1 MSCVVLV
8 DVDGTLL
15 GGASTELRFVMHL
28 LRRRRIGLRQVLQAA
43 AFPLRWFARYGRH
56 VFKKNKAYLAG
67 LAVADIEA
75 EAEIFVRQTVAPL
88 LRQEI
93 LTLIAGHVTRG
104 ETVMLLTG
112 TPAFIAAPLAKLI
125 GAQSVCATHCVHQGG
140 VFTADPPQLHPFG
153 EAKVTF
159 AREICRTLGH
169 PLADAVAYADSI
181 HDLPLLLQVGH
192 PVAAWPDAPLR
203 QIATKGNWQ
212 LLPQHGLPW
221 HAVTDRKKTYG

>member
-1 MSCVVLV
+1 MTGVVLV

-28 LRRRRIGLRQVLQAA
+28 IRRRRIGLRQLLQAA
-43 AFPLRWFARYGRH
+43 VFPPRWAARYGRH

-67 LAVADIEA
+67 LAVADIA
-75 EAEIFVRQTVAPL
+75 SEAEIFVRQTVAPL

-93 LTLIAGHVTRG
+93 LTLIVGHVARG

-112 TPAFIAAPLAKLI
+112 TPEFIAEPLARLL
-125 GAQSVCATHCVHQGG
+125 GVHSVCATRCVHQDGI
-140 VFTADPPQLHPFG
+140 FTAEPPPQHPFG
-153 EAKVTF
+153 EAKVTL
-159 AREICRTLGH
+159 ARDICRTLGH
-169 PLADAVAYADSI
+169 PLADAVAYGDSI

-192 PVAAWPDAPLR
+192 PVAAWPDAALR
-203 QIATKGNWQ
+203 QIATKGNWR

-221 HAVTDRKKTYG
+221 PAATDRKKTYG